1 MARIGFLHSLIRRD
15 EKLLLEE
22 FEKCSQ
28 HEIVMLDD
36 RKLVFDLED
45 RWIDVDLV
53 LERCIHH
60 GRAMNALQLFENQG
74 VRCINSASCAEIC
87 GDRLLTS
94 AVLNEHDVAQPEVR
108 VAFTEESA
116 LSALEELGYP
126 VVFKPAIGSWGK
138 LLAKADNR
146 FAAESIMEHK
156 TTLGSFHHSVF
167 YMQKFVEMKRDLR
180 TFVVGDEC
188 VAAISRKA
196 DHWISDISRGA
207 DYSKHEVTPE
217 LAEVSLRAA
226 KAVGGD
232 IVSVDIFE
240 TEGGYLV
247 NDVNYTIEFQYSI
260 EPTGI
265 NIPQRIVQHVVRLAG
280 GEDE

>member
-22 FEKCSQ
+22 FEKYPE

-45 RWIDVDLV
+45 KWIDVDFI

-60 GRAMNALQLFENQG
+60 GRAMNALQLFENRG
-74 VRCINSASCAEIC
+74 VRCINSAYCAEVC

-94 AVLNEHDVAQPEVR
+94 AVLNENDIPQPDVR
-108 VAFTEESA
+108 VAFTEQSA
-116 LSALEELGYP
+116 LSAIDELGYP

-146 FAAESIMEHK
+146 FAAESFMEHK

-180 TFVVGDEC
+180 TFVVADEC
-188 VAAISRKA
+188 VAAISRKG
-196 DHWISDISRGA
+196 DHWIADVSKGA
-207 DYSKHEVTPE
+207 EYEKHEVTPE

-226 KAVGGD
+226 KAVGGE

-240 TEGGYLV
+240 TEAGYLV
-247 NDVNYTIEFQYSI
+247 NDVNYTIEFKHSI
-260 EPTGI
+260 EPTGV
-265 NIPQRIVQHVVRLAG
+265 NIPEKMVQYVNRLAG
-280 GEDE
+280 E